1 MSQEFKDE
9 LKELKENGKLKSDFE
24 YWQLM
29 GMEELSEK
37 MDELSEKT
45 DNIILELKNID
56 ISLGDLER

>member
-1 MSQEFKDE
+1 
-9 LKELKENGKLKSDFE
+9 LRGKRKSDIARPHNK
-24 YWQLM
+24 M

-37 MDELSEKT
+37 M

>member
-9 LKELKENGKLKSDFE
+9 LKDHKEKGELSYFE

-29 GMEELSEK
+29 GIEEFLEK

-45 DNIILELKNID
+45 DNIILGLKNID

>member
-9 LKELKENGKLKSDFE
+9 LKDLKEKGELSYFE

-29 GMEELSEK
+29 GIEELLEK

-45 DNIILELKNID
+45 DNIILGLKNID

>member
-29 GMEELSEK
+29 GMEELLEK
-37 MDELSEKT
+37 MDNLSEKA
-45 DNIILELKNID
+45 DKIISILASNVSNL
-56 ISLGDLER
+56 